1 MAKPIQYCKVKKNNN
16 NKKFKKNEKRNR
28 KKIKIKKT
36 VNVCICI
43 TEFTFDVHLK
53 LTQHCKSPI
62 IQYKLKTK
70 KKIEI
75 NIFVNL

>member
-1 MAKPIQYCKVKKNNN
+1 MKKETEK
-16 NKKFKKNEKRNR
+16 NKNK
-28 KKIKIKKT
+28 KKT